1 MKRLATRFYLALGL
15 ASMVVTLVLMAAYL
29 GLIADGEALQR
40 QERATLAESLAVLCS
55 AMINEDEPEPLQ
67 EALRLATLRRQDVLS
82 VGVRRADG
90 NLMLQR
96 GDHKAWSL
104 PANAPSNDAQVQ
116 VPIWQGDQRWGQ
128 MELRFTPLRP
138 AGWRQYADDPTV
150 RLTVFLFIT
159 GFVSFSLYLGRMLRH
174 LDPSQVIPGR
184 VRSALDTLTEGLM
197 VLDAKGFTVL
207 ANQSLAQIMG
217 VAADALLG
225 KPAAGLPWTDRDG
238 RALDKAT
245 LPWLA
250 AIASKQTHR
259 NALMYLR
266 TPNGRAYTFRVNCS
280 PILAADKAQGVL
292 ISFQDVTELEEK
304 ELALQLAKE
313 DAVAANRAKSDFL
326 ANMSHEIRTPMN
338 AILGFTE
345 LLRRPDRA
353 PTLDDQRR
361 HLDTIHASGKHL
373 LKLIN
378 DILDLSKVES
388 GRLELEHMAFAPHL
402 LVHEVVEFMSVKA
415 KEKDIQL
422 RAQFEGALP
431 ASVWGDPVRLRQVL
445 TNLVGNGVKF
455 TQQGEVLIKVRL
467 EHVLGV
473 PRLCV
478 DVSDTGVGI
487 PPEKFD
493 SVFEPFVQA
502 DSSTNRQFGGTG
514 LGLTISRRFARAMGG
529 DITVSSQPGQGSTFH
544 VWIQAGELDAVPML
558 TADELQA
565 PQSSPAL
572 AQATRWR
579 LPARHVLVVDDGAEN
594 RELVRIVL
602 EEAGLIVSEADNGR
616 TALQAAKAQSFDL
629 ILMDMQM
636 PVMDGAQATRE
647 LRRQGHRMPILA
659 LTANA
664 MKGFEAGLDEIGFDG
679 VHTKPLD
686 IDQLLSDLALRLGG
700 EQIQVADTLASKE
713 ALKPPALLAE
723 IKPSSTRGPAEPMVS
738 RLSKHPK
745 LRQVVVRF
753 IEQFPTKLRAMEAAL
768 QAQDLH
774 QLAELA
780 HWLKGAGGSVGFDA
794 YFEPAKDLELAC
806 KAGKAPDA
814 QRQLVS
820 IRALR
825 DRMVLDATD
834 TLPTPWV
841 TTAEGQL

>member
-15 ASMVVTLVLMAAYL
+15 ASMVVTLVLAAAYL
-29 GLIADGEALQR
+29 GLITDGEALKR
-40 QERATLAESLAVLCS
+40 QERATLAESLAVLCT
-55 AMINEDEPEPLQ
+55 AMINEDEPAPLR
-67 EALRLATLRRQDVLS
+67 EALRLATHRRQDLLS
-82 VGVRRADG
+82 LGLRRADRS
-90 NLMLQR
+90 LMLQQ
-96 GDHKAWSL
+96 GQHQAWSL
-104 PANAPSNDAQVQ
+104 PANAPSNETQVQ
-116 VPIWQGDQRWGQ
+116 VPIWQGEQRWGQ
-128 MELRFTPLRP
+128 MELRFTPLRQE
-138 AGWRQYADDPTV
+138 GWRQYADEPM
-150 RLTVFLFIT
+150 LQLSVFLFIA
-159 GFVSFSLYLGRMLRH
+159 GFISFSLYLGRMLRH
-174 LDPSQVIPGR
+174 LDPSQAIPGR

-225 KPAAGLPWTDRDG
+225 KPAASLPWTDRDG

-259 NALMYLR
+259 NTLMYLR

-345 LLRRPDRA
+345 LLRRPDRT

-361 HLDTIHASGKHL
+361 HLDTIHASGRHL

-402 LVHEVVEFMSVKA
+402 LVHEVVEIMLVKA
-415 KEKDIQL
+415 QEKGIRL
-422 RAQFEGALP
+422 RAQFDGPLP
-431 ASVWGDPVRLRQVL
+431 ASIWGDPVRLRQVL

-467 EHVLGV
+467 DRVLGA
-473 PRLCV
+473 PRLCI

-529 DITVSSQPGQGSTFH
+529 DITVSSEPGKGSTFH
-544 VWIQAGELDAVPML
+544 VWIQTGELDAVQML
-558 TADELQA
+558 RADELHA
-565 PQSSPAL
+565 PQNRATE
-572 AQATRWR
+572 AQTMRWR
-579 LPARHVLVVDDGAEN
+579 LPPRHVLVVDDGAEN

-602 EEAGLIVSEADNGR
+602 EEVGLIVFEADNGQI
-616 TALQAAKAQSFDL
+616 ALQAAQAHTFDL

-636 PVMDGAQATRE
+636 PVMDGAQATRN
-647 LRRQGHRMPILA
+647 LRQQGHRMPILA

-664 MKGFEAGLDEIGFDG
+664 MKGFDSGLDDIGFDG

-686 IDQLLSDLALRLGG
+686 IDRLLSDLAQRLGG
-700 EQIQVADTLASKE
+700 EQIPDGHAGEVQE
-713 ALKPPALLAE
+713 ALKPHALLAE
-723 IKPSSTRGPAEPMVS
+723 NTSLNLRATAEPMVS
-738 RLSKHPK
+738 RLSQHPK

-753 IEQFPTKLRAMEAAL
+753 IEQFPTKLRAMDAAL
-768 QAQDLH
+768 QAQDFQ

-794 YFEPAKDLELAC
+794 YFEPAKELEHAC
-806 KAGKAPDA
+806 KTGLMSDA
-814 QRQLVS
+814 QRHLMN

-834 TLPTPWV
+834 TLPQPWATEMV
-841 TTAEGQL
+841 NP